1 MFRAALALAV
11 AISLVSCSEPDPT
24 PETLNEGPV
33 VVISEDPD

>member
-11 AISLVSCSEPDPT
+11 AISLVSCSEPDPK
-24 PETLNEGPV
+24 PEPLNEGPV

>member
-11 AISLVSCSEPDPT
+11 AISLVSCSEPDPK
-24 PETLNEGPV
+24 PETLHEGPV